1 MTSNKQSKF
10 FISTKHNY
18 TVLKFVDDIDS
29 RIKLNSKILQGGI
42 DSCQGDSGGPLVCNG
57 KLSGVVS
64 FGQECALP
72 EYPG

>member
-64 FGQECALP
+64 FGQGCALP

>member
-1 MTSNKQSKF
+1 M
-10 FISTKHNY
+10 
-18 TVLKFVDDIDS
+18 LKFVDDIDS
-29 RIKLNSKILQGGI
+29 RIKLNSKILQGGT

-64 FGQECALP
+64 FGQGCALP